1 MKTIL
6 TTAFAI
12 ILALGGFMDTAQA
25 NSATQVQV
33 GQASWYAIRCNGG
46 TKTASGK
53 PLVDNAST
61 AAHKT
66 LPMGTKVKVTN
77 LNNGKHEVVTITDRG
92 PYIQGRIIDVTVGV
106 AKRIGFHKN
115 GVAKVKVEV
124 LG

>member
-1 MKTIL
+1 MTTIL
-6 TTAFAI
+6 TAAFAFI
-12 ILALGGFMDTAQA
+12 FALGGFVNPAQA
-25 NSATQVQV
+25 NPTHEI

-46 TKTASGK
+46 TATASGK

-61 AAHKT
+61 AAHKK

-92 PYIQGRIIDVTVGV
+92 PYAKGRIIDVTVGV

-124 LG
+124 IK